1 MAKPTIGAWR
11 EKICWRVD
19 INHWHCKPSALA
31 KRQLNIL
38 LAHEPLGDIMPVRR
52 RKRTISEYMSTR
64 KNDYVTCAAVE
75 SARKIG
81 NQWRLIVIR
90 YLLERPMRFNEL
102 LTAACEIDTKT
113 LSRVL
118 KYLASE
124 KIVQR
129 EVLGTQPFTVRYA
142 LTDKGEQIRPVM
154 QSLKAW
160 GETWILGDT
169 ALKITQKSL
178 ASHDLTLSP

>member
-1 MAKPTIGAWR
+1 MIANIA
-11 EKICWRVD
+11 CW
-19 INHWHCKPSALA
+19 
-31 KRQLNIL
+31 
-38 LAHEPLGDIMPVRR
+38 LGRHQRTRMTVGRR
-52 RKRTISEYMSTR
+52 RRTIADYSPARTS
-64 KNDYVTCAAVE
+64 DYVLGAAVE

-102 LTAACEIDTKT
+102 LRVACEIDTKT

-129 EVLGTQPFTVRYA
+129 QVLGTQPFTVRYA
-142 LTDKGEQIRPVM
+142 LTDKGEQIRPIM

-169 ALKITQKSL
+169 SLETRQKSSAL
-178 ASHDLTLSP
+178 AP

>member
-1 MAKPTIGAWR
+1 
-11 EKICWRVD
+11 
-19 INHWHCKPSALA
+19 
-31 KRQLNIL
+31 
-38 LAHEPLGDIMPVRR
+38 MPVRR
-52 RKRTISEYMSTR
+52 RKRTISDYMSTW

-90 YLLERPMRFNEL
+90 YLLERPMRCNEL
-102 LTAACEIDTKT
+102 LRVACEIDAKT

-129 EVLGTQPFTVRYA
+129 QVLGTQPFTRPIRVDGQRGA
-142 LTDKGEQIRPVM
+142 DKTHNAISESMGR
-154 QSLKAW
+154 
-160 GETWILGDT
+160 
-169 ALKITQKSL
+169 
-178 ASHDLTLSP
+178 DLDIGRHLLRN

>member
-1 MAKPTIGAWR
+1 M
-11 EKICWRVD
+11 
-19 INHWHCKPSALA
+19 
-31 KRQLNIL
+31 
-38 LAHEPLGDIMPVRR
+38 AHEPLGDIMPVRR

-102 LTAACEIDTKT
+102 LRAACEIDTKT

-160 GETWILGDT
+160 GR
-169 ALKITQKSL
+169 
-178 ASHDLTLSP
+178 DLDSRRHCLENYTEIISQSRPNVVSVIGNLDVSEICDDSSPTR

>member
-1 MAKPTIGAWR
+1 
-11 EKICWRVD
+11 
-19 INHWHCKPSALA
+19 
-31 KRQLNIL
+31 
-38 LAHEPLGDIMPVRR
+38 MPVKR
-52 RKRTISEYMSTR
+52 RKRTFADHLSNG

-81 NQWRLIVIR
+81 NQWRLIVVR

-102 LTAACEIDTKT
+102 LRVACEIDTKT

-129 EVLGTQPFTVRYA
+129 QVLGTQPFTVRYA
-142 LTDKGEQIRPVM
+142 LTEKGEHIRPMM

-160 GETWILGDT
+160 GETWVLGDT
-169 ALKITQKSL
+169 PLRITQKSL
-178 ASHDLTLSP
+178 AGHDIT